1 MVCRSASGTVL
12 PEAGVSDA
20 CDFPECESVCR
31 SASGAVLSYS
41 SDASDLS
48 ECESVCRSAGGTVL
62 SEAGVSDA
70 CDFSEC
76 EFVRAVQYSE
86 RYFLKP
92 SRACDSNK
100 ICLRQFDRLE
110 SGELSECESVPAVQ
124 PMEPYFL
131 KPTLPTHEVPTRFA

>member
-31 SASGAVLSYS
+31 STSGAVLSE
-41 SDASDLS
+41 AVVLMHLTCLS
-48 ECESVCRSAGGTVL
+48 ANLCAVPPVELYCQKP
-62 SEAGVSDA
+62 GVSDA

-92 SRACDSNK
+92 SHACDSNK

-110 SGELSECESVPAVQ
+110 SSLSASLCRPFSQ
-124 PMEPYFL
+124 WSRTF
-131 KPTLPTHEVPTRFA
+131 